1 MKYTKE
7 NLEKLDFEESEIENR
22 FILNISKNENVEAV
36 YQGDEISLII
46 DLDSNVLSIE
56 TFSKHTDHLSA
67 LYLCKIDNLEK
78 LNIFLGLIN

>member
-36 YQGDEISLII
+36 
-46 DLDSNVLSIE
+46 
-56 TFSKHTDHLSA
+56 
-67 LYLCKIDNLEK
+67 
-78 LNIFLGLIN
+78 